1 MKCDVSNSLEVNQ
14 LVQKAIDRFDC
25 IDILVNNA
33 GIAFVNKLI
42 DTSEEQWDKTLDIN
56 LKGAFLC
63 TKAVLPFMLRNRS
76 GVIINVSS
84 GAGKIGFPNIAAYC
98 ASKFGMIGLTESL
111 AWELGDMNIR
121 VMALCPGE
129 VNTKMQEDL
138 DKQYYRENKNKM
150 LEPELI
156 AERIVE
162 MIFNNRHQYTSGQ
175 SVEID

>member
-84 GAGKIGFPNIAAYC
+84 GAGKIGFPNI
-98 ASKFGMIGLTESL
+98 
-111 AWELGDMNIR
+111 
-121 VMALCPGE
+121 V
-129 VNTKMQEDL
+129 
-138 DKQYYRENKNKM
+138 
-150 LEPELI
+150 
-156 AERIVE
+156 RIVQA
-162 MIFNNRHQYTSGQ
+162 N
-175 SVEID
+175 SV